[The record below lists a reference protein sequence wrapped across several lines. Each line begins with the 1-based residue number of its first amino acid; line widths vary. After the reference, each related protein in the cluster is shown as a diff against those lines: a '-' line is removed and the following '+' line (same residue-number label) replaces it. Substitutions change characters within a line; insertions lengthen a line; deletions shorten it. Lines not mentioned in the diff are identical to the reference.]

1 MIINKYKTDFKIIID
16 NNNFIDNDSV
26 ITILIKVFW
35 RYDFE
40 INILQNNKDTFD
52 GKVSMVF

>member
-1 MIINKYKTDFKIIID
+1 VIINKYKTDFKIIID